1 MIKVF
6 NNYTLHVDKV
16 SLGGGNESDINHII
30 LSTNLITVYLNIS
43 CNCSK
48 REVINWYK
56 IGPSKIQNYT
66 IFSAD
71 ANVTDKGDQPWD

>member
-48 REVINWYK
+48 REVIN
-56 IGPSKIQNYT
+56 
-66 IFSAD
+66 
-71 ANVTDKGDQPWD
+71 